1 MIEFNKIMHN
11 NYDPFYQTFTKN
23 YETGIWNRDR
33 TLKLFTK
40 RPKLNPRK
48 KLFPHRVVE
57 YEDLIIG
64 EQNISAIRTIIR

>member
-1 MIEFNKIMHN
+1 MIL
-11 NYDPFYQTFTKN
+11 FTKPLQKN
-23 YETGIWNRDR
+23 DETLKIWNRDR

-40 RPKLNPRK
+40 RPKLNQRK
-48 KLFPHRVVE
+48 KLFPRRVVE